1 MVAKSKC
8 EVCGLP
14 NEGDYTAPSC
24 PMTWWIFS
32 LTVAMSLGDR
42 FCYEQKGGGGRG
54 GQGKV
59 GGFIHGVKKAWP
71 CLGSATERPWL
82 GLGGPIS
89 PCRASSFTRLAL
101 ILIEVLF
108 LHVVGGCG

>member
-42 FCYEQKGGGGRG
+42 FCYEQKGGGGEGGGRG
-54 GQGKV
+54 RWV
-59 GGFIHGVKKAWP
+59 G
-71 CLGSATERPWL
+71 
-82 GLGGPIS
+82 
-89 PCRASSFTRLAL
+89 SFM
-101 ILIEVLF
+101 
-108 LHVVGGCG
+108 G